1 MTNGVLCTIDF
12 TNSSKEALKW
22 SVDISK
28 KLKCHLTILYTYR
41 LYKQNGEAVAVRK
54 QTEEE
59 AFRNFATLEKE
70 VLAGKGI
77 SYDFKIEVGFI
88 DDRVEDHIKK
98 NEIDFLVMDKGM
110 TLRNKESFDDLVKE
124 LEIPIV
130 IVP

>member
-12 TNSSKEALKW
+12 TDSSKEALKW
-22 SVDISK
+22 SVDMSK
-28 KLKCHLTILYTYR
+28 KLNCHLSILYTYR
-41 LYKQNGEAVAVRK
+41 LFKQNGEAVAVRK
-54 QTEEE
+54 QTEEV
-59 AFRNFATLEKE
+59 AYRNFAALEKE
-70 VLAGKGI
+70 VLAGEGI

-98 NEIDFLVMDKGM
+98 NKIDFLVMDKGM

-124 LEIPIV
+124 LQIPIV